1 MTSRDACYPHKC
13 IAEFTNSDKRFVND
27 HNKNEKNKKKRCVEI
42 AILEV
47 LNHIEET
54 LEAYAVI
61 SPYLKL
67 SDVKKYYC
75 QVLEH

>member
-1 MTSRDACYPHKC
+1 M
-13 IAEFTNSDKRFVND
+13 
-27 HNKNEKNKKKRCVEI
+27 EI

-47 LNHIEET
+47 LNHIVET